1 MISFVFCPELLMRLS
16 KFNILKDCTLN
27 FEISNVGH
35 SVTNV
40 RLAGSYY
47 NNKGRV
53 EIYHPSYGWGT
64 VCDDSWGLRDANVVC
79 RQLGYNGATGAPHGA
94 RYGQG
99 RGPILLDDVGCNG
112 SEAYLWKCPSSGWAS
127 HNCDHREDASAECY

>member
-1 MISFVFCPELLMRLS
+1 MRRCIGNFLLLATASASTHYIFISTE
-16 KFNILKDCTLN
+16 
-27 FEISNVGH
+27 GH

-40 RLAGSYY
+40 RLVGSGYRH
-47 NNKGRV
+47 KGRV

-79 RQLGYNGATGAPHGA
+79 RQLGFNGARAAPHGA

-112 SEAYLWKCPSSGWAS
+112 SEAYLWSCPSSGWAS